1 MGQDLPHPVGA
12 AARMPP
18 PLPITEKIW
27 QMNKT
32 LLGYVPNESP
42 IYAIHPFVK
51 LFFLLIVSLFPLFVS
66 APEWN
71 IALLIFIFLLMWVSR
86 VNLKTIRIYIPVAI
100 SMGSIIL
107 ISYTVLGGIHPE
119 YQLVA
124 QWGGVHI
131 YWERIRDAIVVYFR
145 ILPMIFTMVFFL
157 TTSRERDVIVAM
169 RSIRA
174 PFVVT
179 YVFAMALRAAGMVL
193 EDFQIVRQA
202 EQARGFD
209 PTGKSLPYK
218 IRKYVMY
225 MIPLFAL
232 SLRRSEEFTN
242 ALVARGYAF
251 TGEASR
257 VKRADYILTHY
268 SFKSYDIALTV
279 LIGLSF
285 VVLLVL
291 RYGFHFFSLENSWLI
306 AWLKDIVL

>member
-1 MGQDLPHPVGA
+1 
-12 AARMPP
+12 
-18 PLPITEKIW
+18 
-27 QMNKT
+27 MNKT

-51 LFFLLIVSLFPLFVS
+51 LFFMLVVSLFPMFVA

-71 IALLIFIFLLMWVSR
+71 IGLMLAIILLMWISKIDMR
-86 VNLKTIRIYIPVAI
+86 TMKIYIPVAV
-100 SMGSIIL
+100 SMGTIIL
-107 ISYTVLGGIHPE
+107 ISYTVLGGTHPE
-119 YQLVA
+119 FELLFKIGSVK
-124 QWGGVHI
+124 I
-131 YWERIRDAIVVYFR
+131 YWERIRDAIIVYFR

-157 TTSRERDVIVAM
+157 NSSRERDIIVAM
-169 RSIRA
+169 RSIRL

-179 YVFAMALRAAGMVL
+179 YVFAMALRSAGMVL

-209 PTGKSLPYK
+209 SAGKSLAYK

-232 SLRRSEEFTN
+232 SLRRSEDFSN

-251 TGEASR
+251 TGEASK

-268 SFKSYDIALTV
+268 SFKYYDLIFVILIA
-279 LIGLSF
+279 LSF
-285 VVLLVL
+285 VAVLVM
-291 RYGFHFFSLENSWLI
+291 RYGFDTFSIQNSWLLSL
-306 AWLKDIVL
+306 LKDLLM

>member
-1 MGQDLPHPVGA
+1 
-12 AARMPP
+12 
-18 PLPITEKIW
+18 
-27 QMNKT
+27 MNKT
-32 LLGYVPNESP
+32 LLGYVPTQSP

-51 LFFLLIVSLFPLFVS
+51 LFFLLIVSLFPMFVS

-71 IALLIFIFLLMWVSR
+71 MGLMLVIILLMWISR
-86 VNLKTIRIYIPVAI
+86 VDMRTLKIYVPVAI

-107 ISYTVLGGIHPE
+107 ISYVLMGGTHPE
-119 YQLVA
+119 YQLIA
-124 QWGGVHI
+124 QFAGIKV
-131 YWERIRDAIVVYFR
+131 YWERVRDAIVVYFR

-157 TTSRERDVIVAM
+157 STSRERDVIVAM
-169 RSIRA
+169 RTIRL

-179 YVFAMALRAAGMVL
+179 YVFAMALRSAGMVL

-209 PTGKSLPYK
+209 PTGKSLVYK
-218 IRKYVMY
+218 IRKYVNY

-257 VKRADYILTHY
+257 IKRADYVLTHY
-268 SFKSYDIALTV
+268 SFKYYDAIFTALISISFIAL
-279 LIGLSF
+279 LIM
-285 VVLLVL
+285 
-291 RYGFHFFSLENSWLI
+291 RYGYNYFGVDESALMN
-306 AWLKDIVL
+306 WLKNALI

>member
-1 MGQDLPHPVGA
+1 
-12 AARMPP
+12 
-18 PLPITEKIW
+18 
-27 QMNKT
+27 MNKT
-32 LLGYVPNESP
+32 LLGYVPTQSP

-51 LFFLLIVSLFPLFVS
+51 LFFLLIVSLFPMFVS

-71 IALLIFIFLLMWVSR
+71 MGLMLVIIVLMWISR
-86 VNLKTIRIYIPVAI
+86 VDMRTLKIYVPVAI

-107 ISYTVLGGIHPE
+107 ISYVLLGGTHPE
-119 YQLVA
+119 YELIA
-124 QWGGVHI
+124 QFAGIKV
-131 YWERIRDAIVVYFR
+131 YWERVRDAIVVYFR

-157 TTSRERDVIVAM
+157 STSRERDVIVAM
-169 RSIRA
+169 RTIRL

-179 YVFAMALRAAGMVL
+179 YVFAMALRSAGMVL

-209 PTGKSLPYK
+209 TTGKSLAYK
-218 IRKYVMY
+218 IRKYVNY

-257 VKRADYILTHY
+257 VKRADYVLTHY
-268 SFKSYDIALTV
+268 SFKYYDAIFTALISISF
-279 LIGLSF
+279 IGL
-285 VVLLVL
+285 LVM
-291 RYGFHFFSLENSWLI
+291 RYGFNSFGVDESALMN
-306 AWLKDIVL
+306 WLKNVLM

>member
-1 MGQDLPHPVGA
+1 
-12 AARMPP
+12 
-18 PLPITEKIW
+18 
-27 QMNKT
+27 MNKT
-32 LLGYVPNESP
+32 MLGYVPKESP
-42 IYAIHPFVK
+42 IYAVHPSVK
-51 LFFLLIVSLFPLFVS
+51 LYFLLIVSLFPMFVA

-71 IALLIFIFLLMWVSR
+71 FLLLVIILGLMVISR
-86 VNLKTIRIYIPVAI
+86 VDIRIVRIYIPVAI

-107 ISYTVLGGIHPE
+107 ISYTILGGRHPE
-119 YQLVA
+119 FQVVFNLF
-124 QWGGVHI
+124 GLPI
-131 YWERIRDAIVVYFR
+131 YWERIRDALVVYFR
-145 ILPMIFTMVFFL
+145 ILPMIATMVFFL
-157 TTSRERDVIVAM
+157 STSRERDIIVAM
-169 RSIRA
+169 RTIRL

-209 PTGKSLPYK
+209 TTGKPLTYK
-218 IRKYVMY
+218 IRKYIMY

-268 SFKSYDIALTV
+268 TFKPHDFVFTAIITLAFIAL
-279 LIGLSF
+279 
-285 VVLLVL
+285 LVA
-291 RYGFHFFSLENSWLI
+291 RYGFNYFGLDDSWFI
-306 AWLKDIVL
+306 RWLYSVLV